1 MEIRTDRYYSL
12 YSDEDTRSSVKVT
25 YEEDKVVEITIQ
37 EERNYSSITLDTKSF
52 LKLMRELKHIEGVI
66 NDEDQEDITE
76 LWEEIK

>member
-66 NDEDQEDITE
+66 NDED
-76 LWEEIK
+76 